1 MAHRRLAHPL
11 RQRPLTAPGDQR
23 PVREVCS
30 RGKQSDSKRQ
40 YAGTQRQGAGV
51 DEREQPVRPGPP
63 RAGPRTSAIP
73 WRSAGVGDDLATRVK
88 TTSTPAWAWPA
99 HSIVTPPYYDGENRD
114 QEDAALLR
122 LSLESCSAASITSPS
137 NRVVVRVPRPFP
149 PRDVADGVKLG
160 VGLGV

>member
-1 MAHRRLAHPL
+1 M
-11 RQRPLTAPGDQR
+11 
-23 PVREVCS
+23 EV
-30 RGKQSDSKRQ
+30 G
-40 YAGTQRQGAGV
+40 
-51 DEREQPVRPGPP
+51 
-63 RAGPRTSAIP
+63 
-73 WRSAGVGDDLATRVK
+73 GVGDDLGDQGEDDKYTGAGVGGAQHRG
-88 TTSTPAWAWPA
+88 PA
-99 HSIVTPPYYDGENRD
+99 VLDGENRD